1 MKSKNNNVNSTENI
15 ENNNVFCQF
24 WGKSKKT
31 IWICFSIILF
41 ITCLLAIWKV
51 WSCLKSRHFDI
62 IINNIDF
69 IIFLSVVIP
78 IVLLLIYYFGTIR
91 RGARQESFAG
101 KIGYDI
107 SRLLGWFFS
116 ANGLLLVIVVVI
128 VYIAVNI
135 IYKVQSKDG
144 GNELQLLS
152 ITMTI
157 TLSTLIPT
165 LISRIVARNQLNDII
180 EKKIDTE
187 LSNYKT
193 SLSDIRKGKGHASRM
208 SAEFLEQISR
218 GHKDPKAQDN
228 AAWSIGWASDAV
240 IQYILIHKE
249 YGNYMKNSASCLN
262 IINRAAN
269 HINFDNGQ
277 VTCRVKF
284 NDLKSLT
291 TMYALIKM
299 YRLADLFTTEA
310 IKQRANDS
318 YTRPKRGYPAKAL
331 CDYSKKSFELEK
343 VLHSIGQAFYNSLNP
358 KEQAE
363 VVESF
368 CSITGQS
375 DDFNKEL
382 GRFVKDIIDPWKT
395 NLNQRSDIR

>member
-1 MKSKNNNVNSTENI
+1 MKSKGNKANSTETT
-15 ENNNVFCQF
+15 EKNNVFCQF
-24 WGKSKKT
+24 WEKYKKT

-41 ITCLLAIWKV
+41 ITCPLAIWKV

-78 IVLLLIYYFGTIR
+78 IVLLLIYYFGKIR

-218 GHKDPKAQDN
+218 GQKDSKAQDN

-269 HINFDNGQ
+269 HIYFDEGDEGK

-318 YTRPKRGYPAKAL
+318 YTRPKRVPRAKAL
-331 CDYSKKSFELEK
+331 CDYSKKAYNLEE
-343 VLHSIGQAFYNSLNP
+343 VLNSIGQAFYNALNS

-382 GRFVKDIIDPWKT
+382 GRFVKDIIDRWKEK
-395 NLNQRSDIR
+395 

>member
-1 MKSKNNNVNSTENI
+1 MKSNNNNASSTENL
-15 ENNNVFCQF
+15 EKNNVFCQF

-78 IVLLLIYYFGTIR
+78 IVLLLIYYFGKIR

-269 HINFDNGQ
+269 HIFFKDKDKDKGE
-277 VTCRVKF
+277 VACRVKF

-318 YTRPKRGYPAKAL
+318 YTPQPEGANAL
-331 CDYSKKSFELEK
+331 CDYSKDLFDLEE
-343 VLHSIGQAFYNSLNP
+343 VLDSIGQAFYNSLNP
-358 KEQAE
+358 KETAE

-382 GRFVKDIIDPWKT
+382 GRFVKDIIDRWKK
-395 NLNQRSDIR
+395 